1 MTTPKEHVK
10 RLLEILPD
18 DCTLEDFR
26 YHLYVIQKIENG
38 TNDREAG
45 RVYSQDDMEM
55 RMERWLGK

>member
-18 DCTLEDFR
+18 DCTLEDFQ

-38 TNDREAG
+38 MKELDEG
-45 RVYSQDDMEM
+45 KGIPHEEVMK
-55 RMERWLGK
+55 RMERWLK